1 MSGRCLASL
10 FAAAALALS
19 PPLARAAQPPQAA
32 DWPCQQRLVPVIT
45 AGTIWTG
52 PPLEG
57 IGDWQADPRVAAL
70 VNRIS
75 PRDVSAADGEKAI
88 ADFIERLHDEDRTRL
103 VTLTFAGLLEQ
114 TNHQRQFL
122 IERIEDLGERQH
134 KLANLI
140 AQIIAELD
148 AIPPDAKGDAAA
160 QRADLEQRR
169 AFTTRSFESVQRT
182 MRYACEAPVQLDAR
196 LGAYARMLAQALET
210 SPPPHRQ

>member
-1 MSGRCLASL
+1 
-10 FAAAALALS
+10 
-19 PPLARAAQPPQAA
+19 
-32 DWPCQQRLVPVIT
+32 
-45 AGTIWTG
+45 
-52 PPLEG
+52 
-57 IGDWQADPRVAAL
+57 
-70 VNRIS
+70 
-75 PRDVSAADGEKAI
+75 VSAVDGEKAI
-88 ADFIERLHDEDRTRL
+88 ADFTESLHDEDRARL
-103 VTLTFAGLLEQ
+103 ITLAFAGLLEQ

-196 LGAYARMLAQALET
+196 LGAYARMLAQALEI